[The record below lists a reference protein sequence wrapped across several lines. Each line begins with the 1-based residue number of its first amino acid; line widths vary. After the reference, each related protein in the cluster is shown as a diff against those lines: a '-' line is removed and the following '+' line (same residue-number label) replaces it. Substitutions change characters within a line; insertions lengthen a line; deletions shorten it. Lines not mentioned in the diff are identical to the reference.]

1 MQIIH
6 EKRRISYAVSKM
18 FEEDYCFSCSRND
31 RFPLANYKNSCVT
44 LWSSTWNAC
53 TFDSYFLHCS
63 FLVLSA
69 GTFVEIVLEMTIIKL
84 WNI

>member
-1 MQIIH
+1 MQCHNMQIIH

-44 LWSSTWNAC
+44 LWSIE
-53 TFDSYFLHCS
+53 FEDSLLLKREQFQ
-63 FLVLSA
+63 
-69 GTFVEIVLEMTIIKL
+69 K
-84 WNI
+84 NQ